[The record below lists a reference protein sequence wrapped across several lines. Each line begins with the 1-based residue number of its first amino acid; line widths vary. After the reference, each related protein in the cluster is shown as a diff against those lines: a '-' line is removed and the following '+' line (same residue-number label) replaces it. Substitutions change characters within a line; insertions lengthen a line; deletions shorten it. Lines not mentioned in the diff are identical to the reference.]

1 MRHEEGGAGEKGM
14 GRSTVTWGAPEG
26 QRTELCSQ
34 PSLLPLYMGP
44 RAQTQVTGLAASHQP
59 NLNFLKRQFL

>member
-1 MRHEEGGAGEKGM
+1 M
-14 GRSTVTWGAPEG
+14 TWGVSEG

-34 PSLLPLYMGP
+34 LSLLLLYMGP
-44 RAQTQVTGLAASHQP
+44 KAQTWVTGLAPSHQP